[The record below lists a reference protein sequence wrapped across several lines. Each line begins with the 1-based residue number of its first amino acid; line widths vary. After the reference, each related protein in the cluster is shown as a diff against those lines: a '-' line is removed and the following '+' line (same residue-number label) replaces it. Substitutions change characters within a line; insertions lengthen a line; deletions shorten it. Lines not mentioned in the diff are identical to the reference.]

1 MSRDYVYF
9 MFCCYWKLFLR
20 SWELD
25 SLTNAGKPIKKQSE
39 MHFRWNHCYQSAD
52 DFIYPKD
59 IIRTETELA
68 FLFMQYIKNTDF
80 RILASVCVFPFL
92 KKKKPQVRK
101 NGSPSMNLCTLYTH
115 SSPNGLSEKAETQKK
130 TRKVLFLLTLH
141 TSHN

>member
-1 MSRDYVYF
+1 
-9 MFCCYWKLFLR
+9 
-20 SWELD
+20 
-25 SLTNAGKPIKKQSE
+25 
-39 MHFRWNHCYQSAD
+39 MHFRWNHFYQSAD

-68 FLFMQYIKNTDF
+68 FLFMQYIKNIDF

-92 KKKKPQVRK
+92 KKKKSQVPK
-101 NGSPSMNLCTLYTH
+101 SGSPSMNLCTLYTH
-115 SSPNGLSEKAETQKK
+115 SSSNGLSEKAETQKK